1 MALTVRAIHT
11 FVAEHGD
18 ELDFHAGDDIVVLE
32 KDEAFGDG
40 WWRGRNTKGEEGL
53 FPATYISESQPA
65 VDEDL
70 NAKDAKDDVND
81 VNGNEPAP
89 PAAIPAPKDDAP
101 LPEGDDPTPGGWPA
115 DNLAV
120 PPISLPDQSPK
131 GTTTVDAQGG
141 ILESAMPATGI
152 GAAAANVGNVMHR
165 TIGDIQDAIESYA
178 RPESDDE
185 HEQEELG
192 IGQDARA
199 KLVEQARLANEKR
212 ERDETG
218 FVYSDESEDEEED
231 FGKSLPL
238 VTKSRTSIGTESQGM
253 NGFHDIVKEE
263 EMAPAAPK
271 PIETEPA
278 VIPAPVVATSTA
290 AATAAAAATDA
301 PLTPSLEPKP
311 ELTPLV
317 PSSSEQ
323 REPSV
328 GTLQPAFIP
337 ATPPLVQTPPAQ
349 APAATTPSAATP
361 SAQAPSSASN
371 RSPSIPA
378 KPVTTWT
385 VDDVVSWAQAKSFD
399 EEHEISGDVLLE
411 LDANLLKELDIIA
424 FGKRMRIAAAISEL
438 RRPSSMISSSS
449 QQFSPSGLPTHMS
462 PGVSLR
468 GMSAPPSSSSYGMGM
483 AQPTF
488 PSTPPLS
495 TPPMPSH
502 SEEPEP
508 GTYSAWAH
516 HPKKHGAP
524 VMEAINEKPHP
535 QPDAQTQPDAQP
547 ETQTVA
553 NKAASNRSSQPPPSN
568 TAPSSIRPASTT
580 TAATAATAASMPVS
594 PITPGSGSTVTK
606 RESLGSLGA
615 AGGGGHKRGKQSVDS
630 SKDRL
635 SFFGRNRKPAPLGAA
650 VSPAAATGTATG
662 EQTRSTSSRLG
673 FGSSKVHQMQPA
685 SPQNKYISGPT
696 AGAGAGA
703 AGAAGGGALKQIG
716 TPDYAGYLKK
726 KGERYGGWK
735 TRYVVLKGST
745 LYILKTDNAD
755 SLKDRIDLHA
765 HRIMV
770 DDNTNPGSYGF
781 RLAPSQ
787 GGNAT
792 TAAAAAA
799 TGGAKSH
806 SFSASEQTV
815 VRGWMKA
822 LLKATIARDYTKP
835 ITSSCNIPTIPL
847 AEAQALAPRPPSPTT
862 REAMQRA
869 TRRENPNQ
877 LTPHDA
883 NILMSL
889 DTSSGEKRRASQN
902 LGVGTSP
909 ARPSRDMRRP
919 SSNFSQNTQ
928 KPASSAP
935 PPPVPAPALLAA
947 GRSQNSGDA
956 PSDIEAPQLLE
967 WVNTHL
973 PPACPRATA
982 LPQSFTSGETIFFL
996 VKSLSGVE
1004 PNPPV
1009 APGAFQP
1016 EADGL
1021 PGLDGLIAMMDM
1033 LVDAGVKIDGISINE
1048 VRMGDTNGM
1057 VRLLKSVQDWYESG
1071 QAGAQS

>member
-40 WWRGRNTKGEEGL
+40 WWRVSTTLHPSLRSPAHHPQGRNTKGEEGL
-53 FPATYISESQPA
+53 FPATYIAEATQPA
-65 VDEDL
+65 VDQDL
-70 NAKDAKDDVND
+70 DAKDAASDVNA
-81 VNGNEPAP
+81 VNGDEPAP
-89 PAAIPAPKDDAP
+89 PAAIATPGDGALLGK
-101 LPEGDDPTPGGWPA
+101 GDDPTPGGWPA

-120 PPISLPDQSPK
+120 PAISLPDQSPK

-141 ILESAMPATGI
+141 ILESAMAATGV

-231 FGKSLPL
+231 IGKSLPL
-238 VTKSRTSIGTESQGM
+238 VTKSRTSIGTDSQAI
-253 NGFHDIVKEE
+253 NGFHDNVKE
-263 EMAPAAPK
+263 EMAPAESK
-271 PIETEPA
+271 PIETERETEPA
-278 VIPAPVVATSTA
+278 LIPAPVVASSTA

-301 PLTPSLEPKP
+301 PSTPSLEPKP

-337 ATPPLVQTPPAQ
+337 ATPPLVQTPPAV
-349 APAATTPSAATP
+349 APPAVAPPAAAATTPTP

-371 RSPSIPA
+371 RSPSIPP

-385 VDDVVSWAQAKSFD
+385 VDDVASWAQAKGFD
-399 EEHEISGDVLLE
+399 EGICDKFRGKFLFFFRYYANTMAEHEISGDVLLE

-508 GTYSAWAH
+508 GAYSAWAH

-535 QPDAQTQPDAQP
+535 QPDAQTQP
-547 ETQTVA
+547 ETQTQP
-553 NKAASNRSSQPPPSN
+553 ASMTDRSSQPPPSN

-580 TAATAATAASMPVS
+580 TAASMPVS
-594 PITPGSGSTVTK
+594 PITPGSTVTK
-606 RESLGSLGA
+606 RESVGSLGR

-635 SFFGRNRKPAPLGAA
+635 SFFGRNRKPAPLGAVA
-650 VSPAAATGTATG
+650 GAGAAGTATATGTGAGG
-662 EQTRSTSSRLG
+662 EQQQARSTSSRLG
-673 FGSSKVHQMQPA
+673 FGKVHQMQPA

-696 AGAGAGA
+696 AIAGAGAGGA
-703 AGAAGGGALKQIG
+703 AGGLAAAAGGGALKQIG

-781 RLAPSQ
+781 RLAPSAGH

-792 TAAAAAA
+792 IATTTA
-799 TGGAKSH
+799 TGGTKSH

-883 NILMSL
+883 NILVCIL
-889 DTSSGEKRRASQN
+889 FA
-902 LGVGTSP
+902 
-909 ARPSRDMRRP
+909 
-919 SSNFSQNTQ
+919 
-928 KPASSAP
+928 
-935 PPPVPAPALLAA
+935 
-947 GRSQNSGDA
+947 
-956 PSDIEAPQLLE
+956 
-967 WVNTHL
+967 
-973 PPACPRATA
+973 
-982 LPQSFTSGETIFFL
+982 
-996 VKSLSGVE
+996 SLS
-1004 PNPPV
+1004 
-1009 APGAFQP
+1009 
-1016 EADGL
+1016 
-1021 PGLDGLIAMMDM
+1021 
-1033 LVDAGVKIDGISINE
+1033 
-1048 VRMGDTNGM
+1048 
-1057 VRLLKSVQDWYESG
+1057 
-1071 QAGAQS
+1071 